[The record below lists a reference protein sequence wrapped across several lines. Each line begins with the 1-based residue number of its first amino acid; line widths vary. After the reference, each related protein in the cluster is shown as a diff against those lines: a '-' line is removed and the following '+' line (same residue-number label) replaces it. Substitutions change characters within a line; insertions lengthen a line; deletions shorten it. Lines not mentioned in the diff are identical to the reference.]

1 MSTDRIIFSRPFRAQ
16 NELANV
22 GAVLSS
28 DHSHG
33 DGPFTAAATAKL
45 REITAAPYALLTT
58 SCTHAL
64 EMAGL
69 LLELG
74 PDDEVI
80 VPSFAF
86 TSTATAM
93 ALRGATVVF
102 ADIDLETGNIDPESV
117 AAAITPKAK
126 AVVIIHYGGVG
137 ADMERLQQLADAH
150 GLALIE
156 DNAHGLG
163 GRWRG
168 RLLGTIGTV
177 GALSFHDTKNVH
189 CGEGGALLLTYE
201 ILMGRAEIMRE
212 KGTDRAR
219 FLRGAVDKYSWQDIG
234 SSYLPSELNAAVLD
248 AQLEEFDTIQANRH
262 RVWDT
267 YAAGLPE
274 WAARNDV
281 RLMTVPADRDHT
293 AHLYY
298 LRVPTESR
306 RDDLIAHLAAHG
318 ISAPFHYVP
327 LDSSPAGLKLGRTP
341 PPAPAAPNSPEP
353 LCACP
358 CGPDSPRNSSPAC
371 STASP
376 ASPSDFPTR
385 AHHGSLPSPPLD
397 RTGRGLATPW
407 QMAVISGAIVALCN
421 THLGGGLPSSSR
433 CTTR

>member
-1 MSTDRIIFSRPFRAQ
+1 MSTDRILFSRPYRAQ
-16 NELANV
+16 AELTNLA
-22 GAVLSS
+22 AVLAS

-45 REITAAPYALLTT
+45 RAITGAPHALLTT

-86 TSTATAM
+86 TSTATAVAM
-93 ALRGATVVF
+93 RGATCVF
-102 ADIDLETGNIDPESV
+102 ADIDERGNLDPESV
-117 AAAITPKAK
+117 AAAVTGRTKAI
-126 AVVIIHYGGVG
+126 VVIHYGGVG
-137 ADMERLQQLADAH
+137 ADMDRLLEISEAH
-150 GLALIE
+150 GLAVVE
-156 DNAHGLG
+156 DTAHGLG

-168 RLLGTIGTV
+168 LPLGTIGTV

-189 CGEGGALLLTYE
+189 CGEGGAILLTDE
-201 ILMGRAEIMRE
+201 ILMGRAEIIRE

-248 AQLEEFDTIQANRH
+248 AQLAEFDRIQAGRL
-262 RVWDT
+262 RVWNA
-267 YAAGLPE
+267 YAAALPD

-281 RLMTVPADRDHT
+281 RLMQVPDDREHT

-298 LRVPTESR
+298 LRTPTEDA
-306 RDDLIAHLAAHG
+306 RDALIGYLREHG

-327 LDSSPAGLKLGRTP
+327 LHSSPAGQKLGRTTVP
-341 PPAPAAPNSPEP
+341 CPRTDDFSATLLRLP
-353 LCACP
+353 LW
-358 CGPDSPRNSSPAC
+358 PDLTDEQVARVIETV
-371 STASP
+371 TA
-376 ASPSDFPTR
+376 FT
-385 AHHGSLPSPPLD
+385 
-397 RTGRGLATPW
+397 
-407 QMAVISGAIVALCN
+407 V
-421 THLGGGLPSSSR
+421 
-433 CTTR
+433 

>member
-1 MSTDRIIFSRPFRAQ
+1 MSSDRIIFSRPFRATR
-16 NELANV
+16 ELPNV
-22 GAVLSS
+22 EAVLSS

-45 REITAAPYALLTT
+45 RDITGAPHALLTT

-86 TSTATAM
+86 TSSATAM
-93 ALRGATVVF
+93 ALRGSTVVF
-102 ADIDLETGNIDPESV
+102 ADIDPETGNLDPASV
-117 AAAITPKAK
+117 AEVITPRTK
-126 AVVIIHYGGVG
+126 AVMVIHYGGVG
-137 ADMERLQQLADAH
+137 ADMEGLQCLADSH
-150 GLALIE
+150 GFAIIE

-163 GRWRG
+163 GFYRG
-168 RLLGTIGTV
+168 RPLGTIGTV

-189 CGEGGALLLTYE
+189 CGEGGAVLLTDE
-201 ILMGRAEIMRE
+201 ILMARAEIIRE

-248 AQLEEFDTIQANRH
+248 AQLAEFDTIQANRH
-262 RVWDT
+262 RVWNH
-267 YAAGLPE
+267 YAAALPE

-281 RLMTVPADRDHT
+281 RLMNVPADREHT

-298 LRVPTESR
+298 LRVPTEHR
-306 RDDLIAHLAAHG
+306 RDDLIRHLSGLG
-318 ISAPFHYVP
+318 IVAPFHYVP

-341 PPAPAAPNSPEP
+341 FRCARSAEFSATLVRLP
-353 LCACP
+353 LWP
-358 CGPDSPRNSSPAC
+358 GL
-371 STASP
+371 TEQQ
-376 ASPSDFPTR
+376 
-385 AHHGSLPSPPLD
+385 LD
-397 RTGRGLATPW
+397 RVVDGVTSFT
-407 QMAVISGAIVALCN
+407 V
-421 THLGGGLPSSSR
+421 
-433 CTTR
+433 

>member
-1 MSTDRIIFSRPFRAQ
+1 MSSDRIIFSRPFRAAR
-16 NELANV
+16 ELPNV
-22 GAVLSS
+22 EAVLSS

-45 REITAAPYALLTT
+45 RDITGAPHALITT

-86 TSTATAM
+86 TSSATAM

-102 ADIDLETGNIDPESV
+102 ADIDLATGNLDPESV
-117 AAAITPKAK
+117 AQVITPRTK
-126 AVVIIHYGGVG
+126 AVMVIHYGGVA
-137 ADMERLQQLADAH
+137 ADMEGLQRLADSH
-150 GLALIE
+150 GFAIIE

-163 GRWRG
+163 GYYRG
-168 RLLGTIGTV
+168 RPLGSIGTV

-189 CGEGGALLLTYE
+189 CGEGGAVLLTDE
-201 ILMGRAEIMRE
+201 ILMARAEIIRE

-248 AQLEEFDTIQANRH
+248 AQLAEFDTIQANRH
-262 RVWDT
+262 RVWNT
-267 YAAGLPE
+267 YAAALPE

-281 RLMTVPADRDHT
+281 RLMQVPADREHT

-298 LRVPTESR
+298 LRVPTEHR
-306 RDDLIAHLAAHG
+306 RDDLIAHLSALG
-318 ISAPFHYVP
+318 IVAPFHYIP

-341 PPAPAAPNSPEP
+341 YPCVRSAEFSSTLVRLP
-353 LCACP
+353 LWP
-358 CGPDSPRNSSPAC
+358 GL
-371 STASP
+371 TEEQL
-376 ASPSDFPTR
+376 TR
-385 AHHGSLPSPPLD
+385 VVEGVTSF
-397 RTGRGLATPW
+397 T
-407 QMAVISGAIVALCN
+407 V
-421 THLGGGLPSSSR
+421 
-433 CTTR
+433 

>member
-1 MSTDRIIFSRPFRAQ
+1 MSTDRVIFSRPYRASG
-16 NELANV
+16 ELTNLE
-22 GAVLSS
+22 AVLAS

-33 DGPFTAAATAKL
+33 DGQFTAAASAKL
-45 REITAAPYALLTT
+45 RSITEAPYALLTT

-74 PDDEVI
+74 PEDEVI

-86 TSTATAM
+86 TSTATSM

-102 ADIDLETGNIDPESV
+102 ADIDSATGNLDPEAV
-117 AAAITPKAK
+117 AAVVTARTK
-126 AVVIIHYGGVG
+126 AVVVIHYGGVA
-137 ADMERLQQLADAH
+137 ADMEGLQKLADTYGFAI
-150 GLALIE
+150 IE

-168 RLLGTIGTV
+168 RALGSIGTV

-189 CGEGGALLLTYE
+189 CGEGGALLLTDE
-201 ILMGRAEIMRE
+201 ILMARAEIIRE

-248 AQLEEFDTIQANRH
+248 AQLAEFETIQANRH
-262 RVWDT
+262 RVWDA
-267 YAAGLPE
+267 YAAALPE

-281 RLMTVPADRDHT
+281 RLMSVPQDREHT

-298 LRVPTESR
+298 LRVPTEDR
-306 RDDLIAHLAAHG
+306 RDDLIKHLGSLG

-341 PPAPAAPNSPEP
+341 VPCVRSAEFSGTVVRLP
-353 LCACP
+353 LWPGLSAEQIE
-358 CGPDSPRNSSPAC
+358 RV
-371 STASP
+371 
-376 ASPSDFPTR
+376 
-385 AHHGSLPSPPLD
+385 LD
-397 RTGRGLATPW
+397 GVTSFT
-407 QMAVISGAIVALCN
+407 V
-421 THLGGGLPSSSR
+421 
-433 CTTR
+433 

>member
-1 MSTDRIIFSRPFRAQ
+1 MSTDRIIFSRPFRAAR
-16 NELANV
+16 ELPNV
-22 GAVLSS
+22 EAVLSS

-45 REITAAPYALLTT
+45 REVTGAPYALLTT

-64 EMAGL
+64 EMSGL

-86 TSTATAM
+86 TSSATAM

-102 ADIDLETGNIDPESV
+102 ADIDLSTGNLDPESV
-117 AAAITPKAK
+117 AQLITPRTKAIM
-126 AVVIIHYGGVG
+126 VIHYGGVA
-137 ADMERLQQLADAH
+137 ADMEGLQRLADAN
-150 GLALIE
+150 GIAIIE

-168 RLLGTIGTV
+168 RPLGTIGTI
-177 GALSFHDTKNVH
+177 GALSFHDTKNIH
-189 CGEGGALLLTYE
+189 CGEGGAVLLTDE
-201 ILMGRAEIMRE
+201 ILMARAEIIRE

-248 AQLEEFDTIQANRH
+248 AQLSEFDTIQENRH
-262 RVWDT
+262 RVWNT
-267 YAAGLPE
+267 YAAALPE
-274 WAARNDV
+274 WARRNDV

-298 LRVPTESR
+298 LRVPDEHR
-306 RDDLIAHLAAHG
+306 RDDLITHLAQRG
-318 ISAPFHYVP
+318 IVAPFHYVP

-341 PPAPAAPNSPEP
+341 VPCTRSAEFSGTVVRLP
-353 LCACP
+353 LWP
-358 CGPDSPRNSSPAC
+358 GL
-371 STASP
+371 TAEQ
-376 ASPSDFPTR
+376 
-385 AHHGSLPSPPLD
+385 
-397 RTGRGLATPW
+397 LARVVDGVTSFT
-407 QMAVISGAIVALCN
+407 V
-421 THLGGGLPSSSR
+421 
-433 CTTR
+433 